1 MLSASPLLSFCYSL
15 LVLELSMS
23 VSPYLLDAGTRS
35 LALSKEK
42 SMQASL
48 GRMGRD
54 KDVLN
59 ELQFNL
65 KLFYAQRNMYL
76 TGFTLFL
83 AM

>member
-1 MLSASPLLSFCYSL
+1 MKLLI
-15 LVLELSMS
+15 VAT
-23 VSPYLLDAGTRS
+23 LDAGTRS
-35 LALSKEK
+35 LTLAKEK
-42 SMQASL
+42 KAQLSL
-48 GRMGRD
+48 GRTGRD
-54 KDVLN
+54 KDMLN